1 MLMPVFERFEQ
12 IGSSP
17 EYSGSYKS
25 SMSDDIDFY
34 KNNF

>member
-1 MLMPVFERFEQ
+1 MPVFERFEQ
-12 IGSSP
+12 IVTDQ

>member
-12 IGSSP
+12 IGTVR

-34 KNNF
+34 KKYF